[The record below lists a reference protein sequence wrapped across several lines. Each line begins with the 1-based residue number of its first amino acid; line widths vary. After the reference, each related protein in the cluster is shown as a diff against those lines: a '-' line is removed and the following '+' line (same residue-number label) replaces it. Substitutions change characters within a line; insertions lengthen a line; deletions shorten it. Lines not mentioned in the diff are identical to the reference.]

1 MKKKKKLA
9 VAIIMSVLC
18 ANMLFQMVGFAT
30 RPSEDMMNV
39 SKNEIASDMIQ
50 DNYIVIEKRNNW
62 MDFPFV
68 FGNRLLLLSL
78 NDGKEYQ
85 IMNYSHISDQFY
97 PMFYVE
103 DRIYGMVGNGKG
115 MKLEIYEVD
124 IRTGKR
130 RKILSKVSLD
140 DYAVANN
147 TIVYGGTEEDV
158 AETLMSYD
166 IENGETTV
174 IDTKI
179 SLEDADFEVLGSY
192 EKYIFIYVQEDEEEY
207 ILRYDTDVKTVERY
221 ILPEDMSEPS
231 DSESEELKKSIVPYG
246 ESKLLI
252 AFEEGGLSEYDMETQ
267 KISSILLK
275 KEAPDLLYGDRL
287 QVGLGKKN
295 ENLYYCVNQKG
306 VYKKNIDSKKTALV
320 IPWDVIVDK
329 RKKYDDI
336 EMVFAKDY
344 AVAVRYKENGEREYQ
359 AFPL

>member
-18 ANMLFQMVGFAT
+18 ANMLFQMVGFAI

-50 DNYIVIEKRNNW
+50 DNYMVIEKRNNW
-62 MDFPFV
+62 TDFSFV
-68 FGNRLLLLSL
+68 FGNRVLLLSL

-85 IMNYSHISDQFY
+85 IMNYNHILDQFY

-124 IRTGKR
+124 IRTGKS
-130 RKILSKVSLD
+130 RKILGKVSLD

-147 TIVYGGTEEDV
+147 TIVYGGTEDV

-174 IDTKI
+174 IDTKL

-192 EKYIFIYVQEDEEEY
+192 EKYIFIHVQGDEEEY

-221 ILPEDMSEPS
+221 ILPEDMSEPF

-267 KISSILLK
+267 EVSNILSE

-295 ENLYYCVNQKG
+295 GNLYYCVNEKG
-306 VYKKNIDSKKTALV
+306 VYKKNMDSKKAELV
-320 IPWDVIVDK
+320 IPWDIVVDK

-344 AVAVRYKENGEREYQ
+344 AVAVRYKENGEREYE

>member
-1 MKKKKKLA
+1 MKRKYKL
-9 VAIIMSVLC
+9 VAATIIFILC
-18 ANMLFQMVGFAT
+18 MNMLFQTIGFAI
-30 RPSEDMMNV
+30 RPSEDIMNV

-62 MDFPFV
+62 TDFPFV
-68 FGNRLLLLSL
+68 FGNRVLLLSL

-124 IRTGKR
+124 IRTGKS
-130 RKILSKVSLD
+130 RKILGKVSLG
-140 DYAVANN
+140 DYAVTND
-147 TIVYGGTEEDV
+147 TIVYGVTGEDGV
-158 AETLMSYD
+158 ESLMSYD
-166 IENGETTV
+166 IENDETNV
-174 IDTKI
+174 IDTKV

-192 EKYIFIYVQEDEEEY
+192 EKYIFVYVQEDEGEY
-207 ILRYDTDVKTVERY
+207 ILRYDTDTKALETY
-221 ILPEDMSEPS
+221 TLSEDLSEPF
-231 DSESEELKKSIVPYG
+231 DSESEELKKSIVPYS

-252 AFEEGGLSEYDMETQ
+252 AFEEGGVSEYDMETQ
-267 KISSILLK
+267 KISSILSK

-295 ENLYYCVNQKG
+295 ENLYYCVNKKG
-306 VYKKNIDSKKTALV
+306 VYKKNMDSKKAELV

-344 AVAVRYKENGEREYQ
+344 AVAVRYKENGERGYE